1 MLVISSQNKKVLS
14 EVEGVLTGAEI
25 GKKPNWVYGITNKM
39 VLELGRYE
47 TEEKAIKAIHDI
59 RRQVETRVE
68 SDSMENRN
76 RVMQKY
82 VHQMP
87 KE

>member
-25 GKKPNWVYGITNKM
+25 GKRPSWVYGITSKM
-39 VLELGRYE
+39 ILELGKYE
-47 TEEKAIKAIHDI
+47 SEERAIKVVHDI
-59 RRQVETRVE
+59 RRQVETWTE
-68 SDSMENRN
+68 SDSVKDRK
-76 RVMQKY
+76 RTGQKF

-87 KE
+87 RE

>member
-1 MLVISSQNKKVLS
+1 MLSTQNKKILS

-25 GKKPNWVYGITNKM
+25 GKRPGWVYGITNKM

-47 TEEKAIKAIHDI
+47 TEERAIKVVHDI
-59 RRQVETRVE
+59 RRQVETWVE
-68 SDSMENRN
+68 SDSVENRQ

-82 VHQMP
+82 VYQMP